1 MGYAQKDVG
10 HPARPGYAQEDA
22 TLEDRE
28 GMCYAQGD
36 VERRGRLGYAQ
47 KAANP
52 SSDRD
57 GIDVLVDLVEQ
68 RK

>member
-1 MGYAQKDVG
+1 VGYAQKDVG
-10 HPARPGYAQEDA
+10 HPGRLGAAQEDA
-22 TLEDRE
+22 TPEDRE
-28 GMCYAQGD
+28 GMGYAQED

-57 GIDVLVDLVEQ
+57 EIDVLVDLVEQ